1 MIGKEQSRKVLDQEI
16 AINADT
22 DPLGLCRRNQKRS
35 RENCAFFAF
44 DSNLKIPYIWLSNY

>member
-16 AINADT
+16 AINADS